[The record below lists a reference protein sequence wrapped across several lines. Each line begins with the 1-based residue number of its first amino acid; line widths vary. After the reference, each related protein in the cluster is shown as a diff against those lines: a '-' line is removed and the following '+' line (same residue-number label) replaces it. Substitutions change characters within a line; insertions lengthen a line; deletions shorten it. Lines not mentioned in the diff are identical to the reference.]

1 MPKNTVRK
9 TQRRFARQKARGGIK
24 KCTPL
29 PAAMMGGGHSSVD
42 GLEADESLWKLSW
55 AMGTGRAPK
64 KEYDGNRAD
73 THVWLQHPE
82 TGDIIDPTPPEERFI
97 GLTPHY
103 KAWEGQSRL
112 KCCLDWKKRWEQHLE
127 LEVVPSF
134 QEIVGHQ
141 GPVTKEQIQNIGVAY
156 LRNHEVEAQPNR
168 CYYNILAIKNNHP
181 GYKVQF
187 GSMGYEVEPGRV
199 FWEYG

>member
-1 MPKNTVRK
+1 MPKNKVRK
-9 TQRRFARQKARGGIK
+9 VKRKLARQSLPQGIRK
-24 KCTPL
+24 TDQ
-29 PAAMMGGGHSSVD
+29 MSDNYTRSSATQ
-42 GLEADESLWKLSW
+42 ADQNIWKLSW
-55 AMGTGRAPK
+55 AMGQGRAPK

-82 TGDIIDPTPPEERFI
+82 TGDIIDPTPPEERFT

-103 KAWEGQSRL
+103 KAWEGESRL
-112 KCCLDWKKRWEQHLE
+112 KCCLDWKKRWEQHIE
-127 LEVVPSF
+127 LEVIPGY
-134 QEIVGHQ
+134 QEKFGKRHKATKEFIQ
-141 GPVTKEQIQNIGVAY
+141 KVTKMY
-156 LRNHEVEAQPNR
+156 LRGHEMQPQRNK